1 MDSECRTK
9 QNPGIVGPTLPPK
22 PPAESDTDGSS
33 KQLPKLSFCQADGL
47 ELMSTNVMGSLRFTE
62 FGPPS
67 VLPFEEVAI
76 PEPGE
81 GEVLIV
87 IPWRDFAAMF

>member
-1 MDSECRTK
+1 
-9 QNPGIVGPTLPPK
+9 
-22 PPAESDTDGSS
+22 
-33 KQLPKLSFCQADGL
+33 
-47 ELMSTNVMGSLRFTE
+47 MSTNVMGSLRFTE

-87 IPWRDFAAMF
+87 IPWRDFAAMS

>member
-1 MDSECRTK
+1 
-9 QNPGIVGPTLPPK
+9 
-22 PPAESDTDGSS
+22 
-33 KQLPKLSFCQADGL
+33 
-47 ELMSTNVMGSLRFTE
+47 MSTNVMGSLRFTE

-76 PEPGE
+76 SEPGE

-87 IPWRDFAAMF
+87 IPRRDFAAMF